1 MGVLTN
7 RETLETC
14 SGRRVCSLLGTSS
27 DNKVSVEVERT
38 PEARESVADVG

>member
-14 SGRRVCSLLGTSS
+14 SGRRVCSLGTSS